1 MAAAVY
7 ILGALVSLTCGV
19 LLVRAYGRVRKRLLL
34 WSGICFL
41 GLAVSN
47 CLTFLDLIVLPTQ
60 IDLYVWRLLATTA
73 AMLVLLYGLIWEG
86 DR

>member
-7 ILGALVSLTCGV
+7 ILGTLVTFICGALLA
-19 LLVRAYGRVRKRLLL
+19 RAYARVRKPLLL

-47 CLTFLDLIVLPTQ
+47 GLLFLDLVVLPEV
-60 IDLYVWRLLATTA
+60 DLYVWRLLTAAA

-86 DR
+86 DQ